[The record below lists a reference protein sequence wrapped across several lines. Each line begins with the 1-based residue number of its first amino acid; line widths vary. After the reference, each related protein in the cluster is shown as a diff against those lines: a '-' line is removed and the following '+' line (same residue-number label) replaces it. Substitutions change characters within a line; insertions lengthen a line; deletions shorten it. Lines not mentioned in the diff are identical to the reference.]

1 MNLYIKNTYGN
12 RPATSY
18 DMAEYLLGSRKAKM
32 PAKGMPI
39 KIIQGITVW
48 VEPLLPKEQRKQRF
62 ALRVMCQCPECGFVT
77 AVGRLA
83 QHAKI
88 HKE

>member
-32 PAKGMPI
+32 PAKGR
-39 KIIQGITVW
+39 
-48 VEPLLPKEQRKQRF
+48 EHERLDHELPHE
-62 ALRVMCQCPECGFVT
+62 ALPRGT
-77 AVGRLA
+77 
-83 QHAKI
+83 
-88 HKE
+88 